1 MVVYVFIFGN
11 LALGIVIDGRWQAV
25 GGVAILAGVSAV
37 AGILA
42 AYGLRRARRRRQDDA
57 RRRRREAE
65 LAARADQE
73 HQAMMRGDIEAGVFG
88 AFQPPR
94 LDRNDLPDAEQMHA
108 QAWQPDLGDGPP
120 AVRPKNP
127 APWHVVTQSPT
138 SKFRKGT
145 PNA

>member
-11 LALGIVIDGRWQAV
+11 LALGFLIDGRWQAV

-37 AGILA
+37 AAILVA
-42 AYGLRRARRRRQDDA
+42 DGLRRARGRRQDDA
-57 RRRRREAE
+57 RRRRREAQ

-94 LDRNDLPDAEQMHA
+94 LDRNDLPDADQMRA
-108 QAWQPDLGDGPP
+108 QAWQPDMADAPP
-120 AVRPKNP
+120 AVRPNNP
-127 APWHVVTQSPT
+127 APWHVVSQWPTRQSHKPTQS
-138 SKFRKGT
+138 
-145 PNA
+145 